1 MSQSQNSLDLS
12 EPNLEE
18 SSGENFLLRRLGEH
32 GHPVFVMDLTSSARI
47 AHYRKTILDAG
58 LDATVIGRAPNGK
71 PETYAQFFH
80 RHFGEPL
87 EPKRNG
93 RHT

>member
-1 MSQSQNSLDLS
+1 MSQSQNALPLNDPL
-12 EPNLEE
+12 LEE
-18 SSGENFLLRRLGEH
+18 SSGENFLIRRLGEH
-32 GHPVFVMDLTSSARI
+32 GHPVFVMDLTVSARI
-47 AHYRKTILDAG
+47 AHYRKTILEAG

-87 EPKRNG
+87 TTKAKVK
-93 RHT
+93 